1 MNTKKMIF
9 WAALPLLA
17 ACTNDA
23 VDRQAQ
29 DGLIPVTLT
38 AETVSA
44 TETRASAAAAQNLNE
59 GTLTAADVV
68 YVGIRNYATEGDP
81 DYTSYSFTV
90 AANGS
95 DMAPTPSTATPYYPT
110 DNDGRI
116 DIIAYYP
123 SEAATTFS
131 VDNDQ
136 TTDAKYR
143 ASDLMWVK
151 KANQGRQTSAV
162 SLAFQHLMAKLEVN
176 ATSGAGVSYIKSIT
190 MTNVRLQ
197 STFAPK
203 AGTATVT
210 ETASGSISLF
220 TGGEAANTTA
230 QAACVF
236 PGQEIAA
243 GNLLEITVVK
253 DGGGEATAIYALD
266 AAKTFTAGNKYVM
279 NITVNRT
286 ALGTTNSISGWS
298 ADGTTVIIQ
307 PAAVQ
312 QTFDVDNNAILT
324 FNVAGV
330 QFQMIAVKGGSYT
343 TFGSA
348 TVTGTLT
355 DYYIGQTEVTNALW
369 NAVMGSKPSGQTK
382 DGDSYPVSNIC
393 YLDICGGTYSTT
405 TVEVANSFLTKL
417 NAAVAEQLPAGKT
430 FKLPTDAQWEYAARG
445 GTAKKDYTYAG
456 SSTIGDVAWWGNNG
470 SSYTE
475 GNSDA
480 HTHPV
485 ATKQANSLG
494 LYDMSGNVW
503 EICKDWYI
511 ATADIP
517 TTMGT
522 DYECTTEGSNRVFRG
537 GSWYNTAGNC
547 AVANRNGDTPS
558 GRSTGYGF
566 RLVLQ

>member
-1 MNTKKMIF
+1 MIF

-253 DGGGEATAIYALD
+253 DGGGEATALYALD

-330 QFQMIAVKGGSYT
+330 QFQMIGVKGGNYSMT
-343 TFGSA
+343 WSSTAVS
-348 TVTGTLT
+348 GTLSS
-355 DYYIGQTEVTNALW
+355 YYIGQTEVTNALW
-369 NAVMGSKPSGQTK
+369 NAVMGSKPTGQK
-382 DGDSYPVSNIC
+382 SDEDNYPVACVSWE
-393 YLDICGGTYSTT
+393 DISTAST
-405 TVEVANSFLTKL
+405 GFLAKL
-417 NAAVAEQLPAGKT
+417 NDALSEQLPTGKT
-430 FKLPTDAQWEYAARG
+430 FKLPSEAQWQYAAIG
-445 GTAKKDYTYAG
+445 GSRSNGYTYAG
-456 SSTIGDVAWWGNNG
+456 SNYLEKVAWWGNNG
-470 SSYTE
+470 TTTHSYNNPSSQSVN
-475 GNSDA
+475 GNSNA
-480 HTHPV
+480 TTHPV
-485 ATKQANSLG
+485 GLLMPNELG
-494 LYDMSGNVW
+494 LFDMTGNVW
-503 EICKDWYI
+503 EWCQDWYD
-511 ATADIP
+511 ATITASQ
-517 TTMGT
+517 GT
-522 DYECTTEGSNRVFRG
+522 DYVNTTEGSNRVNRG
-537 GSWYNTAGNC
+537 GSWSNAAAYC
-547 AVANRNGDTPS
+547 AVSNRHSYAPTNRNNRIGL
-558 GRSTGYGF
+558 